1 MDALA
6 GRSGRAGIA
15 QDEVGLVPLNRD
27 RGGRRACFPVAE
39 CTA

>member
-15 QDEVGLVPLNRD
+15 QDEVGLVLLNQD